1 MTPKEKAEELL
12 DKMNVIHY
20 RTLVGKKKDMRVPI
34 SMYDSQIKQCAL
46 IAVDEII
53 NTGLLE
59 GTTTG
64 VLKKYWKEVK
74 QEIEKL

>member
-1 MTPKEKAEELL
+1 MTPKEKADELVT
-12 DKMNVIHY
+12 KM
-20 RTLVGKKKDMRVPI
+20 LKEVGYDTDIAVP
-34 SMYDSQIKQCAL
+34 CAL

-74 QEIEKL
+74 QEIKKLKTK